1 MAFSNPLSNMFGQSP
16 IKPMEKHMA
25 VSVDTAR
32 QLKAFF
38 AAAVVNDWVAAEK
51 VQKKIG
57 KLENEADALKKHL
70 RLNLPKS
77 LFLPVPRSDLLE
89 LLTMQDKI
97 ANRAKDIA
105 GIMLGRQMGIPKLIE
120 TAMLE
125 FVASSIAAAEQALVA
140 INELHELLEAGFSGR
155 EIKIVEKLIEELDA
169 LEKKSDGLEITI
181 RASLFKLEAELPP
194 VDVMFLY
201 KVIDWIGDLAD
212 RSQTVGSRL
221 QLLLAR

>member
-1 MAFSNPLSNMFGQSP
+1 M
-16 IKPMEKHMA
+16 
-25 VSVDTAR
+25 
-32 QLKAFF
+32 
-38 AAAVVNDWVAAEK
+38 
-51 VQKKIG
+51 
-57 KLENEADALKKHL
+57 
-70 RLNLPKS
+70 
-77 LFLPVPRSDLLE
+77 
-89 LLTMQDKI
+89 
-97 ANRAKDIA
+97 
-105 GIMLGRQMGIPKLIE
+105 
-120 TAMLE
+120 
-125 FVASSIAAAEQALVA
+125 
-140 INELHELLEAGFSGR
+140 EAGFSGR